1 MLVFHPDLGIA
12 HPDIAEENE
21 VIICLDCSS
30 SMEGVTFL
38 QAKQIALYA
47 LSLVGEKQKIN
58 VVKFGS
64 GECPLTGVHT
74 VCFLNISIFTGRVT
88 SVSIPD
94 FTFGM
99 FAHSITQCSRTPT
112 RPQLVWLSG

>member
-1 MLVFHPDLGIA
+1 MLVFHPDLGIT
-12 HPDIAEENE
+12 HPNIAEENE

-64 GECPLTGVHT
+64 GECSLTGVH
-74 VCFLNISIFTGRVT
+74 
-88 SVSIPD
+88 
-94 FTFGM
+94 GM
-99 FAHSITQCSRTPT
+99 LP
-112 RPQLVWLSG
+112 P